1 MFPLPASSQ
10 KQRILVMF
18 AYVSFMYSNIYATS
32 ESTLMGGTMG
42 GTRHTSALMVDLP
55 LDTAYY
61 GSAQEQWILKPKDY
75 EAENSAREPADI

>member
-1 MFPLPASSQ
+1 
-10 KQRILVMF
+10 
-18 AYVSFMYSNIYATS
+18 
-32 ESTLMGGTMG
+32 MG

-75 EAENSAREPADI
+75 EAENSARKPADL